1 PTHVRAAVAVAA
13 LGPARRTPGAGAR
26 SPVPAA
32 GGSGGEGTR
41 AGRGTLLRRPAPVG
55 DRPRTGRRPV
65 PADPGRAGG
74 RDEPAGGGQP
84 VGPDRLARRRRADHP
99 ADRAQRGH
107 GDAHLLPDPGAGLR
121 GADRHRQPGGDRRQ
135 PCGDRGLPGQRT
147 GRGALPMNDAM
158 LTVDRLRVSYG
169 RVEAVREVS
178 FRAEEGSLVTLVGA
192 NGAGKSS
199 IVNAISGIVRPR
211 GGRIR
216 FRGKDITRTPAHRL
230 VGQGLVQV
238 PEGRQILT
246 SLTIEENLQMG
257 GWHAGSAG
265 IDDVYHRFP
274 VLAERRHLPAGSLSG
289 GEQQMLAIGRALVAE
304 PSLVLLDEPSMGLAP
319 LVVDE
324 VFAVIGEIRARGT
337 T

>member
-1 PTHVRAAVAVAA
+1 
-13 LGPARRTPGAGAR
+13 
-26 SPVPAA
+26 
-32 GGSGGEGTR
+32 
-41 AGRGTLLRRPAPVG
+41 
-55 DRPRTGRRPV
+55 
-65 PADPGRAGG
+65 
-74 RDEPAGGGQP
+74 
-84 VGPDRLARRRRADHP
+84 
-99 ADRAQRGH
+99 
-107 GDAHLLPDPGAGLR
+107 
-121 GADRHRQPGGDRRQ
+121 
-135 PCGDRGLPGQRT
+135 
-147 GRGALPMNDAM
+147 MNDAM

-265 IDDVYHRFP
+265 IDDVYDRFP
-274 VLAERRHLPAGSLSG
+274 VLAERRRLPAGSLSG

-304 PSLVLLDEPSMGLAP
+304 PSLILLDEPSMGLAP
-319 LVVDE
+319 LIVDE

-337 T
+337 TVVLIEQNARRALGVADRGYVLASGEIVHEGTGAELLADDRVVSAYLGIAT

>member
-1 PTHVRAAVAVAA
+1 MT
-13 LGPARRTPGAGAR
+13 
-26 SPVPAA
+26 
-32 GGSGGEGTR
+32 
-41 AGRGTLLRRPAPVG
+41 
-55 DRPRTGRRPV
+55 
-65 PADPGRAGG
+65 
-74 RDEPAGGGQP
+74 
-84 VGPDRLARRRRADHP
+84 
-99 ADRAQRGH
+99 
-107 GDAHLLPDPGAGLR
+107 
-121 GADRHRQPGGDRRQ
+121 
-135 PCGDRGLPGQRT
+135 
-147 GRGALPMNDAM
+147 DAM

-192 NGAGKSS
+192 NGAGQSS

-265 IDDVYHRFP
+265 IDDVYDRFP
-274 VLAERRHLPAGSLSG
+274 VLAERRRLPAGSLSG

-304 PSLVLLDEPSMGLAP
+304 PSLILLDEPSMGLAP
-319 LVVDE
+319 LIVDE

-337 T
+337 TVVLIEQNARRALGVADRGYVLASGEIVHEGTGAELLADDRVVSAYLGIAT